1 MAEDKRGNGT
11 AAEPQSGDGPKNLR
25 QRRSDRDPQRARSIP
40 AGGFGSH
47 RQIARSGAAMTDFVP
62 ASEISRRLAD
72 RILQLV
78 KELLPN
84 GRLEKG
90 GSEWRV
96 GSVYG
101 EPGSSLAVQLVG
113 PKAGLWFDHAT
124 GQGGDSLDLVRAVR
138 DVDMSE
144 AWAWSCRWLGI
155 EPGSAEIPPHRHPP
169 PVSEPKQDPDR
180 WRYPWQ
186 PALPIAGTLAETY
199 LAGRD
204 LRFDDP
210 AGRVLRFA
218 SQRARKGPEDELEYH
233 PALLCAQSDARSG
246 EQCGIINIY
255 LKADGTDRLRDKK
268 GKTVTGR
275 AAGAVVM
282 LSAFDEVTAGLIVC
296 EGVETG
302 IALFQAEMRP
312 VWACGGTSTLAKFP
326 LLGGIESLTIA
337 ADADAPG
344 LIAAAELADHWRVD
358 GREVLVINPPLG
370 DWAESPK

>member
-1 MAEDKRGNGT
+1 
-11 AAEPQSGDGPKNLR
+11 
-25 QRRSDRDPQRARSIP
+25 
-40 AGGFGSH
+40 
-47 RQIARSGAAMTDFVP
+47 
-62 ASEISRRLAD
+62 
-72 RILQLV
+72 
-78 KELLPN
+78 
-84 GRLEKG
+84 
-90 GSEWRV
+90 
-96 GSVYG
+96 
-101 EPGSSLAVQLVG
+101 
-113 PKAGLWFDHAT
+113 
-124 GQGGDSLDLVRAVR
+124 VR

-155 EPGSAEIPPHRHPP
+155 EPGRAEIPPHRHPP

-344 LIAAAELADHWRVD
+344 LIAAAELADRWRVD